1 MSATAELVAG
11 IDAAVATTAEVDA
24 SAATAA
30 AVATAAAETVTTA
43 GADNNQT
50 TDWFSSRVLVQC
62 VSKRV
67 QSLWFCRVDVNL
79 HKEFRPAGPNF

>member
-30 AVATAAAETVTTA
+30 AVATAAEETVTTA
-43 GADNNQT
+43 GADNNQPA
-50 TDWFSSRVLVQC
+50 DWFSSRVVYMYQNGYKSYGFVGLM
-62 VSKRV
+62 
-67 QSLWFCRVDVNL
+67 
-79 HKEFRPAGPNF
+79 